1 MARWERQ
8 LVNSV
13 PASAFDAAARERV
26 GELLTGPCALGLDP
40 GGSSAELIM
49 QRQLLSLVGVGP
61 RIENEHLEESLR
73 RQQPGT
79 EAARV
84 ALSEGRR
91 YWCLKWLSEHLTSR
105 VTGWVAARRAAGYLV
120 LLGEL
125 PMSAWVPANERVH
138 VRGDEVIFTDPRIEP
153 PLESGS
159 G

>member
-1 MARWERQ
+1 MARWELQ

-26 GELLTGPCALGLDP
+26 GELLRVTRDSNPTRLTAGTVVEFIHNG
-40 GGSSAELIM
+40 
-49 QRQLLSLVGVGP
+49 QLRCGCLK
-61 RIENEHLEESLR
+61 
-73 RQQPGT
+73 
-79 EAARV
+79 AARA

-105 VTGWVAARRAAGYLV
+105 VTGWVAARRGAGCLV
-120 LLGEL
+120 LLDEL
-125 PMSAWVPANERVH
+125 PMSAWVPADNGLSARVGDRVTVANSRVH